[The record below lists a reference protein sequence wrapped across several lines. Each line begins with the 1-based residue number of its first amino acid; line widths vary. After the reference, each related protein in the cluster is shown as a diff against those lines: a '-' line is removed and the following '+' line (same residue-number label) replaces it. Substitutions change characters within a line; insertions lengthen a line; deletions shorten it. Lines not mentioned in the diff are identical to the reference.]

1 MLRTASWIWTGL
13 ILAGL
18 LIAAPPVSA
27 QGKKD
32 PPRTVQDGAGLFSKE
47 AIRAANEEIAVIK
60 NQYHKD
66 VMVETV
72 DSVKGVTGDDA
83 WKKWALDRVT
93 NYRVEGVYMAIVKE
107 QKHVQVEIGEQSL
120 KKGDFRVADR
130 KELVKILKE
139 NMKEGHPDDALRKA
153 VSYAHDAL
161 RENTRG
167 KVEAAPPAP
176 AVAQQNA
183 PVQQEHHGGQAA
195 AGILGGIGGIICLVI
210 VGLLVVWLIFGLI
223 RTFTGGGYYG
233 GGYGPGYGYGGGGGF
248 FPSLLGGMFG
258 AAAGMWMYNHWFGG
272 PGYYGGGYGGGY
284 GSGGAGVAGGGADY
298 GATKEPTDVESGY
311 SGEGADYGDGGAG
324 GGDAGGGGSGGD
336 WGGGDAGGGGGGD
349 WGGGGGDAGGG
360 GDWGGGGGGG
370 GDWGSSGGDWGG
382 GGGGGDFGGG
392 GGDFGG
398 GGGGGDW

>member
-1 MLRTASWIWTGL
+1 MRVMLRTASWIWTGL

-32 PPRTVQDGAGLFSKE
+32 PPRTVQDGAGLFSKD

-66 VMVETV
+66 VMVEAV

-93 NYRVEGVYMAIVKE
+93 NYRVE
-107 QKHVQVEIGEQSL
+107 
-120 KKGDFRVADR
+120 DR

-223 RTFTGGGYYG
+223 RTFTGGGY
-233 GGYGPGYGYGGGGGF
+233 
-248 FPSLLGGMFG
+248 
-258 AAAGMWMYNHWFGG
+258 
-272 PGYYGGGYGGGY
+272 
-284 GSGGAGVAGGGADY
+284 
-298 GATKEPTDVESGY
+298 
-311 SGEGADYGDGGAG
+311 
-324 GGDAGGGGSGGD
+324 
-336 WGGGDAGGGGGGD
+336 
-349 WGGGGGDAGGG
+349 
-360 GDWGGGGGGG
+360 
-370 GDWGSSGGDWGG
+370 
-382 GGGGGDFGGG
+382 
-392 GGDFGG
+392 
-398 GGGGGDW
+398 